1 MEVFKPFLGQN
12 YFNKYEKSNNFS
24 RFVCPYNFEV
34 ESYEKSLIFKKNEHN
49 VYNFKDNKYG
59 RSDFKSWTEGSVLVQ
74 SKNPAFYIYEMSYK
88 ISGVLYSLKGIV
100 GALKLPEKGEDYVI
114 PCVEAD
120 EADVERNFEF
130 LKNSGFFSSPVC
142 AFIDCKDSSKYL
154 NLLKGKMI
162 SSYIFKAKQRN
173 VAHKIWKIEDAES
186 INFLLDFFKNRVY
199 YIFSGVEK
207 YEASIRYCDFLRENG
222 ENAKEKKE
230 DYILT
235 LTFLK
240 DELSFTALPYHRIIS
255 GSFMFDSDEIL
266 KKVSEY
272 FEIIHCKTLDSMR
285 STLFNCR
292 REEKVSFGFYAD
304 ESYSVFVLRNIERI
318 REVFNS
324 EEGVDEKFDFF
335 VLNRLLLGKILNV
348 DFEEVSY
355 SFVDK
360 TATEMVDVG
369 DACFCIYLNAIR
381 SGEFFGIIKSN
392 KKLPKKSYSFFPN
405 PVEGLLFY
413 VLD

>member
-49 VYNFKDNKYG
+49 VFNFKDNKEG

-74 SKNPAFYIYEMSYK
+74 SKNLAFYIYEMSYK

-114 PCVEAD
+114 TCEETD
-120 EADVERNFEF
+120 EEDVKTNFEF
-130 LKNSGFFSSPVC
+130 LKNSGFSSSPVC
-142 AFIDCKDSSKYL
+142 AFVDCKDSKKIL
-154 NLLKGKMI
+154 NLIKGKMI
-162 SSYIFKAKQRN
+162 SSYIFKAKHRN
-173 VAHKIWKIEDAES
+173 VVHKIWKIEDTES

-199 YIFSGVEK
+199 YVFSGVEK
-207 YEASIRYCDFLRENG
+207 YEASIRYRDFLREDNKIEG
-222 ENAKEKKE
+222 ERKE

-235 LTFLK
+235 LAFLK
-240 DELSFTALPYHRIIS
+240 DNLSFTMLPYHRLVS
-255 GSFMFDSDEIL
+255 GSFMFDSEEIL

-272 FEIIHCKTLDSMR
+272 FEIIRCKTLDSMR

-292 REEKVSFGFYAD
+292 REEKISFGFYVD
-304 ESYSVFVLRNIERI
+304 ESYAVFILKDIEKVK
-318 REVFNS
+318 EMFNF
-324 EEGVDEKFDFF
+324 EEGFEEKFDLI
-335 VLNRLLLGKILNV
+335 VLNRLLLQKILNV
-348 DFEEVSY
+348 NSKEVSY

-360 TATEMVDVG
+360 AATEFVDVG

-381 SGEFFGIIKSN
+381 SSEFFDVIKSN
-392 KKLPKKSYSFFPN
+392 KKLPKKSYCFFPN

>member
-49 VYNFKDNKYG
+49 VFNFKDNREG
-59 RSDFKSWTEGSVLVQ
+59 RSDFKNWVEGSVLVQ
-74 SKNPAFYIYEMSYK
+74 SKNLAFYIYEMSYK

-100 GALKLPEKGEDYVI
+100 GILKLPEMGEDYVI
-114 PCVEAD
+114 TCEETD
-120 EADVERNFEF
+120 EEDVRTNFEF
-130 LKNSGFFSSPVC
+130 LKNSGFSSSPIC
-142 AFIDCKDSSKYL
+142 AFVDCRDSKKFL
-154 NLLKGKMI
+154 NLINGKMI
-162 SSYIFKAKQRN
+162 SSYIFKAKQQN
-173 VAHKIWKIEDAES
+173 VVHKIWKIEDLES
-186 INFLLDFFKNRVY
+186 INFLLDFFKDRVY
-199 YIFSGVEK
+199 YIFGGVEK
-207 YEASIRYCDFLRENG
+207 YEASIRYRDFLRENG
-222 ENAKEKKE
+222 ETTGEKKE

-240 DELSFTALPYHRIIS
+240 DDFSFTALPYHRLVS
-255 GSFMFDSDEIL
+255 GFFMFDNEEIS

-292 REEKVSFGFYAD
+292 REERISFGFYAD
-304 ESYSVFVLRNIERI
+304 ESYSVFVLNDVEKVKKI
-318 REVFNS
+318 FGN
-324 EEGVDEKFDFF
+324 EEIFDEKSDVL

-348 DFEEVSY
+348 GSTEISY
-355 SFVDK
+355 SYVDRV
-360 TATEMVDVG
+360 ATESVDSG

-381 SGEFFGIIKSN
+381 SGEFFGVLKSN

>member
-49 VYNFKDNKYG
+49 VYNFKDNKDG

-74 SKNPAFYIYEMSYK
+74 SKNMAFYVYEMSYK

-114 PCVEAD
+114 PCVEFD
-120 EADVERNFEF
+120 EDDVERNFEF
-130 LKNSGFFSSPVC
+130 LKNSGFSSSPIC
-142 AFIDCKDSSKYL
+142 AFVDCKDSSKYL

-162 SSYIFKAKQRN
+162 SSYIFKAKQKD
-173 VAHKIWKIEDAES
+173 VVHKIWKIEDIEF

-207 YEASIRYCDFLRENG
+207 YEASVRYRDFLRENG
-222 ENAKEKKE
+222 KTTKGKKE

-235 LTFLK
+235 LTFLR
-240 DELSFTALPYHRIIS
+240 DEFSFTALPYHRLVS
-255 GSFMFDSDEIL
+255 GFFMFDSEKIL
-266 KKVSEY
+266 KKVSKY
-272 FEIIHCKTLDSMR
+272 FEIIYCKTLDSMR

-292 REEKVSFGFYAD
+292 REEKISFGFYGD
-304 ESYSVFVLRNIERI
+304 ESYSVFVLRDIKQVKEI
-318 REVFNS
+318 FCG
-324 EEGVDEKFDFF
+324 EEEFDEKADIF

-348 DFEEVSY
+348 DFKEISY
-355 SFVDK
+355 SFIDK
-360 TATEMVDVG
+360 AATNAVNVG
-369 DACFCIYLNAIR
+369 DACFCVYLNAIR
-381 SGEFFGIIKSN
+381 SGEFFDVVKSN
-392 KKLPKKSYSFFPN
+392 KKLPKKSYYFFPN

>member
-49 VYNFKDNKYG
+49 VFNFKDNKEG
-59 RSDFKSWTEGSVLVQ
+59 RSEFKSWVEGSVLVP

-100 GALKLPEKGEDYVI
+100 GVLKLPEKGEDYVI
-114 PCVEAD
+114 SCAEPD
-120 EADVERNFEF
+120 EDDVIKNFEF
-130 LKNSGFFSSPVC
+130 LKDSGFSSSPVC
-142 AFIDCKDSSKYL
+142 AFIDCKDGSKFL
-154 NLLKGKMI
+154 NLIKGKMV

-173 VAHKIWKIEDAES
+173 VVHKIWKIEDVES
-186 INFLLDFFKNRVY
+186 VKLLLDFFKNRVY

-207 YEASIRYCDFLRENG
+207 YEASIRYRDFLRENG
-222 ENAKEKKE
+222 EAKGEKKE
-230 DYILT
+230 DYVLT
-235 LTFLK
+235 LAFLK
-240 DELSFTALPYHRIIS
+240 DDISFTALSYHRLVS
-255 GSFMFDSDEIL
+255 GSFMFDSEEIL

-272 FEIIHCKTLDSMR
+272 FDIINCKTLDSMR

-304 ESYSVFVLRNIERI
+304 ESYSVFVLKDIEK
-318 REVFNS
+318 VKKMFVD
-324 EEGVDEKFDFF
+324 EEWVNEKFDIF

-348 DFEEVSY
+348 DYKEISY
-355 SFVDK
+355 SFIDK
-360 TATEMVDVG
+360 AATESVDVG

-381 SGEFFGIIKSN
+381 SGEFFGVIKSN

-413 VLD
+413 VLN